1 LENPLKIEWIGRF
14 AYSPI
19 TGLEKT
25 MALKITLKPNEKM
38 IIGGAVVTNGNIKN
52 TDLIIE
58 NNVPVLRQKNILSQ
72 KDATSPCSRIYFTIQ
87 LMYIDEENI
96 AAHQEIYWSLVR
108 ELLDAAPRLTGHI
121 DLINEQILSG
131 NYYGALKL
139 SSELI
144 HYEQEVLRYAD
155 ANSIT
160 AGV

>member
-1 LENPLKIEWIGRF
+1 
-14 AYSPI
+14 
-19 TGLEKT
+19 

-58 NNVPVLRQKNILSQ
+58 NNVPVLRQKDILSE

-96 AAHQEIYWSLVR
+96 AAHQDIYWSLVR

-139 SSELI
+139 SSELT
-144 HYEQEVLRYAD
+144 HYEQEVFRYAD

>member
-1 LENPLKIEWIGRF
+1 
-14 AYSPI
+14 
-19 TGLEKT
+19 

-38 IIGGAVVTNGNIKN
+38 ILGGAVVTSGNIKN
-52 TDLIIE
+52 TDLIVE
-58 NNVPVLRQKNILSQ
+58 NNVPVLRQKDILSE

-96 AAHQEIYWSLVR
+96 AAHQDIYWSLVR
-108 ELLDAAPRLTGHI
+108 ELLDVAPRLTGHI
-121 DLINEQILSG
+121 DLINEHILSG

-139 SSELI
+139 AGKLI